1 MSKGLRNLVVPVF
14 VAGVLAFHVRANQ
27 GQDLEQ
33 AYQKNEQLVSV
44 KALFA
49 ETPKSAVGETIVYP
63 GGTPAEINAAIIT
76 IPPGEKTSWHKH
88 GVPLFIYVMSGTLD
102 VDYGDQGVRTFT
114 AGTSF
119 MEAMNHRHRGMNNGD
134 KPVEVLAVY
143 MGAKGTENVI
153 AE

>member
-1 MSKGLRNLVVPVF
+1 MFALGF
-14 VAGVLAFHVRANQ
+14 FAGILAIHVRANQ
-27 GQDLEQ
+27 AEDIEQ
-33 AYQKNEQLVSV
+33 AYRKHEQLVSV

-49 ETPKSAVGETIVYP
+49 ETPTSAVGESIVYP
-63 GGTPAEINAAIIT
+63 GGTPANINAVLIT
-76 IPPGEKTSWHKH
+76 IPPGEKTSWHRH

-102 VDYGDQGVRTFT
+102 VDYGDQGVRTFK
-114 AGTSF
+114 AGEAF

-134 KPVEVLAVY
+134 EAVEVLAVY